1 MVFKRP
7 GDPNVISQGCPE
19 RRIPNSENSASA
31 KKNILLLTVA
41 TLPTWRQLAPRFDS
55 NPPKKTWA
63 AAAALQVEKAD
74 AVDRVGKQRGSDIGR
89 STVSCHLT
97 RGGRRGKNIPTDGE
111 TIKMLS
117 FNLEVKKI
125 LKRTPIE

>member
-1 MVFKRP
+1 MTYLERSLPPLPEQNRNIAGMKGCSEREKEKKVQFRKKRLVFKCP

-31 KKNILLLTVA
+31 KKNILLITVA

-63 AAAALQVEKAD
+63 AAAALQVEKAG
-74 AVDRVGKQRGSDIGR
+74 AGLGR
-89 STVSCHLT
+89 KAE
-97 RGGRRGKNIPTDGE
+97 G
-111 TIKMLS
+111 
-117 FNLEVKKI
+117 
-125 LKRTPIE
+125 